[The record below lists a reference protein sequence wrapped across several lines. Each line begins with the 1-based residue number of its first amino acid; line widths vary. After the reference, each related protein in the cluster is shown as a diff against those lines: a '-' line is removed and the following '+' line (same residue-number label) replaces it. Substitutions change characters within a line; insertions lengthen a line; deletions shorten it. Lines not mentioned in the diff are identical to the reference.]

1 MIMSGSVSSEKCI
14 PIKMHVILYRKVNY
28 YSGGELLQTVGGT
41 SFCSVNASPLSCS
54 PLPNG
59 FKYAFCVCTL
69 KDNRGIIQFCVSFRD
84 ICLTGTMFWS
94 RMMMQKKNR
103 SDRLITRISGH
114 HNDIRF
120 CCSRESVRREEESP
134 GLCIGATSSSLPQ
147 VASSSS
153 SMSLGW
159 SAAHLSLLIGM
170 AADRPI

>member
-69 KDNRGIIQFCVSFRD
+69 KENRGNIQFCVSFRD

-103 SDRLITRISGH
+103 SDRLITRISGLIMISGSAVQENQWEERRKALAYVLGLHRLLCHKLLH
-114 HNDIRF
+114 HHHP
-120 CCSRESVRREEESP
+120 CLWV
-134 GLCIGATSSSLPQ
+134 
-147 VASSSS
+147 
-153 SMSLGW
+153 
-159 SAAHLSLLIGM
+159 
-170 AADRPI
+170 DRPLICHY